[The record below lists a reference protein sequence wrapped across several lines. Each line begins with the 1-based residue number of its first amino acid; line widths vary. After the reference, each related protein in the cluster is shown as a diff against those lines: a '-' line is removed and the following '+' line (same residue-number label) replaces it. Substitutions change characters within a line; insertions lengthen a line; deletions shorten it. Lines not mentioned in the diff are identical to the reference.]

1 MTPKKTQKITA
12 ELENAIKYVEL
23 VNKELKT
30 LGSPLSHQR
39 KLDDSLTMMKQM
51 LDKLEKIK

>member
-1 MTPKKTQKITA
+1 MTPKKTQKIIA
-12 ELENAIKYVEL
+12 ELETAIKFVEI

-51 LDKLEKIK
+51 LGKLK